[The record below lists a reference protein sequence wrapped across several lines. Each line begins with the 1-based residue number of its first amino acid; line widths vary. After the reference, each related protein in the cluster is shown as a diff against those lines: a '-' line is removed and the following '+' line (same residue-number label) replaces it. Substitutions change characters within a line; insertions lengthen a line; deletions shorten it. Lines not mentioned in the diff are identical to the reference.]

1 MQSYQ
6 DKTLPPIERAR
17 DLCSRLTLN
26 EKVGQLNQRLH
37 GFNSYVRNGDKM
49 EPSEEFMQEV
59 LRFGGLGTLYGLYRA
74 DPWSQRTFETGLDGK
89 LAVKAYNLLQNYVIS
104 HSRHQIPMLV
114 SSECPHGHQALNGY
128 LLPVNLAAGAT
139 FQPDLLQKAGE
150 VCGRQLRELH
160 VNLALVSML
169 DILRDP
175 RWGRSEECY
184 GEDPYLASLFA
195 KAAIQ
200 GIQSRGVA
208 VVAKHFCAQGETT
221 GGINASAARI
231 GPRELREIH
240 LPAAKAACE
249 ANVKGIMSAY
259 NEIDGIP
266 CHRNEA
272 LLNGILRSEYGFDG
286 VVMAD
291 GCAIDRLDM
300 LTGDNVLSGAL
311 ALKAGVDISLWDT
324 AFSSL
329 QEAVKKG
336 YIQEETIDQAVIRVL
351 KLKFEQ
357 GLFEQ
362 PYLPE
367 ETELASFG
375 YDDYP
380 ESFEI
385 AKESIVLLKNDGVLP
400 LPINEGKTIVLIGPA
415 ADDVYRQLG
424 DYSPPVRGEDCC
436 TLLGGLRAVALQNG
450 SNVKILYDDGSDL
463 DQSAALASSCDVT
476 ILALGG
482 SSDRFRGAGFDINGA
497 AVASYGH
504 MDCGEGM
511 DCARLTLPD
520 GQHELFA
527 RVRSASKKVITVLM
541 LGRPYAVQDIAQD
554 TDALLVS
561 FYPGPRGGL
570 AIAQAIFGEFSPSG
584 RLPVSFP
591 AHAGQIPVYYNQK
604 AGVTQLNYCDRAGL
618 NKPLFSFGDGFGYS
632 KIIYSGII
640 LKPLPVPIGILPV
653 DETPLAELC
662 MQAANCGSF
671 DENAVPLLFVT
682 DLASDVVP
690 RVMELK
696 AFCKVMVH
704 AGESKT
710 VTLTLHA
717 RDLAV
722 WNQSMRLELQRGAL
736 LLRLCDGGR
745 QVWQDTWVL

>member
-1 MQSYQ
+1 MQLYQ
-6 DKTLPPIERAR
+6 DKTRSPTERAR

-37 GFNSYVRNGDKM
+37 GFNSYIRNGNEL
-49 EPSEEFMQEV
+49 EPSEEFKEEV

-89 LAVKAYNLLQNYVIS
+89 LAIKAYNLLQNYVIS
-104 HSRHQIPMLV
+104 HSRFQIPMLV

-128 LLPVNLAAGAT
+128 LLPVNLSAGAT
-139 FQPDLLQKAGE
+139 FQPELLQKAGE

-184 GEDPYLASLFA
+184 GEDPYLSSQFA
-195 KAAIQ
+195 KAEIR
-200 GIQSRGVA
+200 GIQIKGVA

-249 ANVKGIMSAY
+249 AGVKGIMAAY

-266 CHRNEA
+266 CHMNEA
-272 LLNGILRSEYGFDG
+272 LLSGILRDEYGFDG

-300 LTGDNVLSGAL
+300 ATGGNVLSGAR
-311 ALKAGVDISLWDT
+311 ALKAGIDISLWDT

-329 QEAVKKG
+329 EEAALKG
-336 YIQEETIDQAVIRVL
+336 YVQEETIDRAVIRVL
-351 KLKFEQ
+351 KLKFEL
-357 GLFEQ
+357 GLFER

-367 ETELASFG
+367 ETEHTAFD
-375 YDDYP
+375 YDAYP
-380 ESFEI
+380 ESYEI

-400 LPINEGKTIVLIGPA
+400 LSNHDGITVALIGPA

-424 DYSPPVRGEDCC
+424 DYSPPVRREECR
-436 TLLGGLRAVALQNG
+436 TLLDGVLNLAGENG
-450 SNVKILYDDGSDL
+450 SNMKILYDDGSDPNK
-463 DQSAALASSCDVT
+463 AAAMAAGCDVT

-482 SSDRFRGAGFDINGA
+482 SSNRFRGAGFDINGA
-497 AVASYGH
+497 AVASYGY

-511 DCARLTLPD
+511 DCARLLLPD

-527 RVRSASKKVITVLM
+527 RARSASKKIVTVLI
-541 LGRPYAVQDIAQD
+541 LGRPYAVPDIAHD
-554 TDALLVS
+554 SDALLVS

-570 AIAQAIFGEFSPSG
+570 AIAQAVFGLFSPSG

-591 AHAGQIPVYYNQK
+591 AHAGQLPVYYNQK
-604 AGVTQLNYCDRAGL
+604 AGITQLNYCDQSGL

-632 KIIYSGII
+632 KITYSGIV
-640 LKPLPVPIGILPV
+640 LRPLPVSSDTLPV
-653 DETPLAELC
+653 DETPLVELC

-671 DENAVPLLFVT
+671 DESALPLLFVT
-682 DLASDVVP
+682 DLAADVVP
-690 RVMELK
+690 RIMELK
-696 AFCKVMVH
+696 AFRKVLVP

-710 VTLTLHA
+710 ITITLHA
-717 RDLAV
+717 CDLAV
-722 WNQSMRLELQRGAL
+722 WNQNMRLELQRGAF
-736 LLRLCDGGR
+736 LLRLYDGGK
-745 QVWQDTWVL
+745 QVWQDTWAL